1 MDYIRRILQYLQSRH
16 KKDTVSFAHEIQN
29 KIFTLH
35 TDDDGMI
42 VMTAFTQEQF
52 GMITDII
59 ELTDNTLYNVI
70 TEIIKENNIATIRID
85 PKEL

>member
-1 MDYIRRILQYLQSRH
+1 
-16 KKDTVSFAHEIQN
+16 
-29 KIFTLH
+29 
-35 TDDDGMI
+35 MI